1 LLFIVQLGSL
11 ATMLADIW
19 QNVPQII
26 KEAATSPL
34 GLLALMIIALA
45 ILAFFFFKDAGV
57 PVRIAIFITS
67 FAAVVVF
74 AARIAYKANEV
85 ALANATL
92 TPSPSNETVVE
103 FPDVDTANAP
113 GHTVSAAPYLHRVG
127 ISITDVRPEN
137 SEVVLMNNRG
147 LYQGRAVLPTTSQ
160 NLLTQI
166 NTGNV
171 PSSFTLK
178 FKAVVDSVSFT
189 RPALYPDTE
198 SGITHPAWSVHA
210 LDTDGNELSS
220 QSEALT
226 RSFENIAV
234 RSYSLRSPA
243 FTKITAVRFDS
254 DPRLNGKPF
263 AGFSA
268 VLIER
273 LTIRKTVDTK

>member
-1 LLFIVQLGSL
+1 
-11 ATMLADIW
+11 MLADIW

-74 AARIAYKANEV
+74 AAKIAYKANEV
-85 ALANATL
+85 TLANATL

-127 ISITDVRPEN
+127 ISITDVRPVN

-147 LYQGRAVLPTTSQ
+147 LYQGHAVLPTTSQ

-178 FKAVVDSVSFT
+178 FKTVVDTVSFT

-254 DPRLNGKPF
+254 DPRLNDKPF